1 MSRVREEPVTAHQL
15 MEEMDPAV
23 LKRVVNAM
31 VYLMKEKFIEM
42 VKQRQIYPR
51 EIYRDSEVA
60 SRIAELLFNDEKLS
74 MEGLDNYHLDH
85 EDVLRLAQLI
95 LQMTNAM

>member
-1 MSRVREEPVTAHQL
+1 VREEPVTANQL

-42 VKQRQIYPR
+42 VKQRQIFLAR
-51 EIYRDSEVA
+51 FIV
-60 SRIAELLFNDEKLS
+60 IARLHLALPSFCS
-74 MEGLDNYHLDH
+74 MMKSFLWR
-85 EDVLRLAQLI
+85 VLIIITLTMR
-95 LQMTNAM
+95 MFFVSPN